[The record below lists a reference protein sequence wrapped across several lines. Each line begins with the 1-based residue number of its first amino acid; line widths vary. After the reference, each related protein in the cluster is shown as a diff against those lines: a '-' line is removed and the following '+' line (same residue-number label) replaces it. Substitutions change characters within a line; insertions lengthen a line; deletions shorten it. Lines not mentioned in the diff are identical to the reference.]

1 MKNIRIS
8 HMRIIPTILF
18 TMLIVWIGFFDR
30 NSLKEHITIAR
41 QLHRLEREAVFY
53 QAQVNNNKQRLNDLL
68 TDNDKLEKIAREQY
82 YMKRADEDIF
92 IIED

>member
-1 MKNIRIS
+1 MLHTYSRS
-8 HMRIIPTILF
+8 RYVRAIL
-18 TMLIVWIGFFDR
+18 MLFVAVWVAFFDR
-30 NSLKEHITIAR
+30 NSLKEHIIVAY

-53 QAQVNNNKQRLNDLL
+53 QAQVNSNRQLLNDLL
-68 TDNDKLEKIAREQY
+68 TDDDHLEKIAREQY

>member
-1 MKNIRIS
+1 MKNIRTS
-8 HMRIIPTILF
+8 HMRTILTLLF
-18 TMLIVWIGFFDR
+18 FAVWISFFDR
-30 NSLKEHITIAR
+30 NSLKEHVTVAC
-41 QLHRLEREAVFY
+41 QLSRLEREAVFY
-53 QAQVNNNKQRLNDLL
+53 QAQVNANRQRLNDLL